1 MNDNQSQAAA
11 RLLKKLTAVRVTLN
25 NDERAILDR
34 VVATASFDVEAHSM
48 AGRPTEAATGAK
60 IEAAKDVA
68 IHAMTDKQIE
78 AATGAKIEAAKDVE
92 IHRMATEYDRMI
104 GRRARYDAK
113 ADAYILIE

>member
-60 IEAAKDVA
+60 IEAAKDV
-68 IHAMTDKQIE
+68 
-78 AATGAKIEAAKDVE
+78 E